1 MRTELKKRRIKK
13 CKVLFST
20 EYPLKPKESAL
31 VNREMAE
38 MKASGASRRAL
49 PGSVSFVPS
58 VAGLMIGGYVI
69 RDLTGLL

>member
-1 MRTELKKRRIKK
+1 
-13 CKVLFST
+13 
-20 EYPLKPKESAL
+20 
-31 VNREMAE
+31 MAE
-38 MKASGASRRAL
+38 MKASGGSRRAL